1 MFYAKKKKK
10 KQTNKNQNCGVRDK
24 KQVKPQPYHKG
35 GESLL
40 SFVEASA
47 TPNQPRPVTFNVIK
61 FRRLGTPEETK
72 THVLNHISV

>member
-10 KQTNKNQNCGVRDK
+10 KTNKNQNCGVRDK

-72 THVLNHISV
+72 THVLNHILV